1 MRISFITDRHNIRQV
16 TYVVAVR
23 VLDKRERVVCDLVDK
38 LHALV
43 LRRMVNAAL
52 KDTAAVTVR
61 RDLDA
66 VRRDGV
72 VDELPAA
79 SARRATHANLDGA
92 SAPGCPR
99 ARACLGTSESRGC
112 RSDP

>member
-1 MRISFITDRHNIRQV
+1 MRTNIEHKREDA

-23 VLDKRERVVCDLVDK
+23 VLDEREGVVGDLVDE
-38 LHALV
+38 LNALV
-43 LRRMVNAAL
+43 LRRVVNAAL
-52 KDTAAVTVR
+52 EDTTAVTVR

-99 ARACLGTSESRGC
+99 ARACSGTSESRGC